1 MNGAKQSPWIKQLMC
16 NYHSLPA
23 IPFLPRAK
31 RQGTK
36 GRKSLGHLDWI
47 GVDCSSQRESRQN
60 AHWRCGRRRFLARAC
75 RQTILLGHI
84 QGNTSSSSSSSYQSP
99 RGRSWTEEAITILGV
114 LSSWKP
120 NHVIWPDRWG
130 GICTQRNGNG
140 CFLNIEA
147 SLMDILYIWF
157 FSHKGLK
164 GSHYFSQCPTRCAH
178 R

>member
-23 IPFLPRAK
+23 IPFFCRGPSAK
-31 RQGTK
+31 EPKEGNHS
-36 GRKSLGHLDWI
+36 GIWI
-47 GVDCSSQRESRQN
+47 GLEWIAVRRERVVKTPTGGAGVADFWPRRADKRSSLATSR
-60 AHWRCGRRRFLARAC
+60 AIH
-75 RQTILLGHI
+75 HHHHH
-84 QGNTSSSSSSSYQSP
+84 QSP

-120 NHVIWPDRWG
+120 NHVIWPDKWG
-130 GICTQRNGNG
+130 GICTQRNCNG

-164 GSHYFSQCPTRCAH
+164 GSHHFSQCPTRCAH